1 MTRYVQIDYT
11 LKPDIN
17 HGEVKEAIGGFVAS
31 IASHHPDHRY
41 TSFQYASDPRRF
53 VHVGEI
59 VEDVVAASRRGHS
72 SGSSLSFCA
81 SAALWSRSHVAE
93 PHRVCPVA
101 RRPPPIVS
109 NMNYEQDSEC
119 STMSSDRTFVPDE
132 KRQAAASRRF

>member
-17 HGEVKEAIGGFVAS
+17 HGEVKEAIGEFVAS

-59 VEDVVAASRRGHS
+59 VEDVVADFQARPFFRKFSQFLRERCATGPEVTLLNHI
-72 SGSSLSFCA
+72 A
-81 SAALWSRSHVAE
+81 SAR
-93 PHRVCPVA
+93 
-101 RRPPPIVS
+101 
-109 NMNYEQDSEC
+109 
-119 STMSSDRTFVPDE
+119 
-132 KRQAAASRRF
+132 